1 MLYLIGLG
9 LDKKDLSLSSLE
21 AIKKCKKI
29 YLEHYT
35 TTLPYTRKELEKI
48 IKKKIQ
54 LIEREK
60 VESEFL
66 IKEAKKHNTAL
77 FVYGDPLIATTH
89 ITLIND
95 AKKAKVKTKVFHNGS
110 VITAISQTGLQIYK
124 FGKTASIPRWQENYK
139 PTSFYDIIKDN
150 QTINAHTLVLIDLGL
165 SLEEALYE
173 LNEASN
179 NQINNILICSQ
190 LGTSKQQILKNTI
203 DNFIKNPPKV
213 KEPFCI
219 IIPSALHFSEEETL
233 F

>member
-9 LDKKDLSLSSLE
+9 LDKKSLGLESLE
-21 AIKKCKKI
+21 AIKKAKKI
-29 YLEHYT
+29 FLEHYT

-60 VESEFL
+60 VESDFL
-66 IKEAKKHNTAL
+66 IKEAKKSNVIL
-77 FVYGDPLIATTH
+77 LVYGDPLMATTH
-89 ITLIND
+89 ISLIND
-95 AKKAKVKTKVFHNGS
+95 AKKARIKTKVFHNGS

-124 FGKTASIPRWQENYK
+124 FGKTTSIPRWQENYK
-139 PTSFYDIIKDN
+139 PTSFYDTIKDN
-150 QTINAHTLVLIDLGL
+150 QSINAHTLVLVDIGL
-165 SLEEALYE
+165 SIEETLYE

-179 NQINNILICSQ
+179 NQLNQILICSQ
-190 LGTSKQQILKNTI
+190 LGTSKQQILKNSI
-203 DNFIKNPPKV
+203 DNFIKQPPKV

-219 IIPSALHFSEEETL
+219 IVPASLHFSEEETL

>member
-9 LDKKDLSLSSLE
+9 LDKKSLSIE
-21 AIKKCKKI
+21 AIETIKKCKKI

-35 TTLPYTRKELEKI
+35 TTLPYTRQELEKI

-60 VESEFL
+60 VESDFL
-66 IKEAKKHNTAL
+66 IKEAKKSKTAL
-77 FVYGDPLIATTH
+77 LVYGDPLMATTH

-95 AKKAKVKTKVFHNGS
+95 AKKAKVKTKTLHNGS

-124 FGKTASIPRWQENYK
+124 FGKITSIPRWQNNYK
-139 PTSFYDIIKDN
+139 PTSFYDTIREN
-150 QTINAHTLVLIDLGL
+150 QSINAHTLVLVDIGL
-165 SLEEALYE
+165 SIEESIYE

-179 NQINNILICSQ
+179 NQINTILICSQ
-190 LGTSKQQILKNTI
+190 LGTSKQKILKNSI

-219 IIPSALHFSEEETL
+219 IVPASLHFSEEETL